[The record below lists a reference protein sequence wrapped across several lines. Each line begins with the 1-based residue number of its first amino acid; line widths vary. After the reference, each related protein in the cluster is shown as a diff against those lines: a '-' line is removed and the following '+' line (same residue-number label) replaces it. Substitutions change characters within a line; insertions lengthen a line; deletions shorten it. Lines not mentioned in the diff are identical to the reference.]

1 MRAVTV
7 TPIDGWSPD
16 QYERFRSERQQPFDD
31 LLTLC
36 HPVPGGRIVDLGCGT
51 GDLTKILHEEMA
63 AEETVGI
70 DSSPAMLERAQSSY
84 GERRGP
90 LLRAGR
96 HRDVARRRASIS
108 CSPMRRCSGS
118 TIT

>member
-31 LLTLC
+31 LLSLC

-51 GDLTKILHEEMA
+51 GDLTKILHEKMEA
-63 AEETVGI
+63 DGDGRHRLVAGHA
-70 DSSPAMLERAQSSY
+70 DPGQGGPR
-84 GERRGP
+84 GRRRP
-90 LLRAGR
+90 LLRPR
-96 HRDVARRRASIS
+96 
-108 CSPMRRCSGS
+108 
-118 TIT
+118 